1 MLRYQRSRWTPRI
14 KLYCCIRNYLS
25 AYDAGTSLYVDV
37 VDTRIRRFA
46 YCHGFRGQGFV
57 DGPDTLGKEESHFV

>member
-14 KLYCCIRNYLS
+14 KLYCCIRNYRA
-25 AYDAGTSLYVDV
+25 AYDAGTSLYVDA

-46 YCHGFRGQGFV
+46 YCHGFRGQGFGEKCG
-57 DGPDTLGKEESHFV
+57 DRIYIHLEK

>member
-25 AYDAGTSLYVDV
+25 AYNAGTSLYVDAA
-37 VDTRIRRFA
+37 TREFA
-46 YCHGFRGQGFV
+46 G
-57 DGPDTLGKEESHFV
+57 SHIATRLADRVSGRNAVSGYVFT